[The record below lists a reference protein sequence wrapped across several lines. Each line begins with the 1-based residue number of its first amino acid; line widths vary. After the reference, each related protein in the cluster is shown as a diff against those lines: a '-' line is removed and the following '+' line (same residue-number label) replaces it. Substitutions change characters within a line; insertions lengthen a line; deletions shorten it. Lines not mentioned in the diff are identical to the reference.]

1 LSIFAF
7 SIISYMKPLLSPSIL
22 AADLSQLTNVIALL
36 NESEAD
42 FIHMDIMDGV
52 FVPNITFGF
61 PVLETVAAMTEKPL
75 DVHLM
80 IVQPERYISQFK
92 AAGAGML
99 TVHYEAVT
107 HLHRVVHQIKHED
120 MLAGVALNPATPVS
134 MLEDIIADLDLVL
147 LMSVNPGFA
156 GQKFISN
163 AYSRLQ
169 SLRELVT
176 RKNTNTLIEIDGGI
190 DMDNAFAVV
199 KAGADILVAGNAVFN
214 HPSPLERISLLK
226 NDISVI

>member
-1 LSIFAF
+1 
-7 SIISYMKPLLSPSIL
+7 MKPLLSPSIL